1 MDRRDII
8 VIGGSAGGVEALI
21 RLCGGFPPDL
31 PAAVFVV
38 QHISPAS
45 KSVLPELLT
54 KAGPLPAKHPKD
66 REPIRPGQILVAP
79 PDYHLLLQE
88 GHVLLRHGPQE
99 NRTRPAID
107 PLFRSAAVTYGPR
120 VIGVVL
126 TGLLDDGTAGLIAI
140 KRCGGTSVVQDPD
153 DAQWPD
159 MPRRALENDHVDHV
173 TTVAAMAGLL
183 DRLSREAA
191 GPKTPVPRTLEIE
204 ARITTQEVD
213 AAGIPMLGQPSSLSC
228 PACGGVLNEV
238 LEEGTARF
246 RCQTGHAFSSEG
258 LVTAQAE
265 ELERALE
272 AAVRTHRDRL
282 TLCRRMADHAEA
294 RAQPHAA
301 ARWRAAADEA
311 EQAAAAITAAIAALR
326 KPAAA

>member
-1 MDRRDII
+1 LP
-8 VIGGSAGGVEALI
+8 A
-21 RLCGGFPPDL
+21 DL

-54 KAGPLPAKHPKD
+54 KAGPLPATHPKD
-66 REPIRPGQILVAP
+66 GDPIRPGRIIVAP
-79 PDYHLLLQE
+79 PDYHLLLQQD
-88 GHVLLRHGPQE
+88 HVLLRRGPQE

-107 PLFRSAAVTYGPR
+107 PLFRSAAVAYGPR
-120 VIGVVL
+120 VVGVVL
-126 TGLLDDGTAGLIAI
+126 TGLLDDGTAGLVAI
-140 KRCGGTSVVQDPD
+140 KRCGGICVVQDPD

-159 MPRRALENDHVDHV
+159 MPRRALENDNVDHV
-173 TTVAAMAGLL
+173 TTLAAMPALL
-183 DRLSREAA
+183 SRLSREAA
-191 GPKTPVPRTLEIE
+191 GPHTPVPRTLEIE
-204 ARITTQEVD
+204 AQITTQEFD
-213 AAGIPMLGQPSSLSC
+213 AVAIPTLGSPSSLSC

-258 LVTAQAE
+258 LVTAQSE

-282 TLCRRMADHAEA
+282 TLCRRMAEHAQA
-294 RAQPHAA
+294 RLQPHAA

-311 EQAAAAITAAIAALR
+311 ESAAAAISGAIGALR
-326 KPAAA
+326 KPATA